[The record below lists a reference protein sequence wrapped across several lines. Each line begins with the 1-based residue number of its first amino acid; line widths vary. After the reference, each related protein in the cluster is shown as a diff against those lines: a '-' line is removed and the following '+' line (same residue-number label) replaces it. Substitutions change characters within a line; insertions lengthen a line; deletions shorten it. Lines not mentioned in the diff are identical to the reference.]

1 MDFNKPAES
10 SSSSSDSDS
19 SQDKS
24 IPSFKNEEA
33 ENTSVKTAVKYKNE
47 QLLKS

>member
-1 MDFNKPAES
+1 MDFNKAPEED
-10 SSSSSDSDS
+10 SSSSDSDSS

-24 IPSFKNEEA
+24 IPSFKNED
-33 ENTSVKTAVKYKNE
+33 NTSVKTAMKQKNE